1 VNLLRDPFALLNNLN
16 FSSDRRTR
24 ITLFAL
30 HAQLKAGETASAI
43 TAEADDAGTIIPLTV
58 ESVRTVPGFDWL
70 TQVVV
75 KFPTNFA
82 TGGGG
87 SQDVKVRITLRG
99 ANSNQ
104 AVITIVPAPP
114 GQ

>member
-1 VNLLRDPFALLNNLN
+1 M
-16 FSSDRRTR
+16 
-24 ITLFAL
+24 LFAL
-30 HAQLKAGETASAI
+30 HTQLRAGENASAV

-58 ESVRTVPGFDWL
+58 ESVRTVPDFDWL

-75 KFPTNFA
+75 KFPDNFS

-87 SQDVKVRITLRG
+87 PQDVLVHIRLRG

-104 AVITIVPAPP
+104 AVITIVPALAGP
-114 GQ
+114 

>member
-1 VNLLRDPFALLNNLN
+1 M
-16 FSSDRRTR
+16 
-24 ITLFAL
+24 LFAL
-30 HAQLKAGETASAI
+30 HAQLRAGEDATAI

-75 KFPTNFA
+75 RFPDHFS

-87 SQDVKVRITLRG
+87 PQDVKVRIRLRG

-104 AVITIVPAPP
+104 AVITVVPAPA